1 VQNTER
7 TGYIWAGCV
16 VLGSAV
22 GFALSQAW
30 GYGVGMPIGGA
41 LGVGAAFLLLALRK
55 R

>member
-7 TGYIWAGCV
+7 TDSIWAVCL

-22 GFALSQAW
+22 GFALSQVW

-41 LGVGAAFLLLALRK
+41 LGVGAALLLLALRK